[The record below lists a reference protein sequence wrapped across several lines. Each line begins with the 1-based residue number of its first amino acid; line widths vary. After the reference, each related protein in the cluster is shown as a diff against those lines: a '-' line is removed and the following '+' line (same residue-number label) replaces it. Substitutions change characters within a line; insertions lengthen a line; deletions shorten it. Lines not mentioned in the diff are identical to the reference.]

1 MVNIQYHKIYF
12 DTIFK
17 KRDKYIHPIHPKMN
31 GVSKV
36 VTNLCDSGRAAL
48 LSVATAGK

>member
-1 MVNIQYHKIYF
+1 MKEIH
-12 DTIFK
+12 DAIFK
-17 KRDKYIHPIHPKMN
+17 KRDKYIHPKMN